1 MNVPIAQSFLI
12 EGRVQGVAYRVS
24 AQRMAASL
32 ELTGWVRNRVDGAV
46 EAYAIGLPD
55 QLAAFAD
62 WCWQGPQHAQV
73 SAVRIASAPLE
84 AVTGFTI
91 RG

>member
-1 MNVPIAQSFLI
+1 MI

-24 AQRMAASL
+24 AQRVAASL
-32 ELTGWVRNRVDGAV
+32 ELTGWVRNTALGAV

-62 WCWQGPQHAQV
+62 WCWQGPTHALV
-73 SAVRIASAPLE
+73 TAVRIESAPLE

-91 RG
+91 RA